1 MNDLNDT
8 LLFHHRNCLRLQ
20 RHMSIIEQIHMAPSV
35 YATAVSEVVR
45 RRHFSSAFL
54 MWASDLAGQLLSIY
68 NDECSKRLEFSAL
81 FDGHFLVNLF
91 PGMEDM
97 PPKYAAEPPSLF
109 DSSLPVLTKAD
120 LQDLSSRV
128 SDGVTKIEFPD
139 LSAVIE
145 FFQSR
150 SGNAVQQQQRSGGPG
165 ESRGRQ
171 GSGEPNKVLDVHAH
185 LKDYEKGF
193 DSETDTEEY
202 EKVGQ
207 SPVDNKRKARE
218 AAAKDVG
225 MAVSTQTSEELEVK
239 TEQVNSSTSMVQVE
253 TQNSETLTEV
263 RWK

>member
-1 MNDLNDT
+1 M
-8 LLFHHRNCLRLQ
+8 
-20 RHMSIIEQIHMAPSV
+20 
-35 YATAVSEVVR
+35 
-45 RRHFSSAFL
+45 HFQ
-54 MWASDLAGQLLSIY
+54 WASDLASQLLEIY
-68 NDECSKRLEFSAL
+68 NDECTKRHEFSSL

-97 PPKYAAEPPSLF
+97 PPKYAVEPPSLF
-109 DSSLPVLTKAD
+109 DYSLPALTKAD
-120 LQDLSSRV
+120 LLELSTKV
-128 SDGVTKIEFPD
+128 SDDVTKIEFPD

-150 SGNAVQQQQRSGGPG
+150 SGNAVQQQQRSGG

-171 GSGEPNKVLDVHAH
+171 GSGGTNKVLDVHAH

-207 SPVDNKRKARE
+207 SPVENKRKSKDGAG
-218 AAAKDVG
+218 KDVG

-263 RWK
+263 SWNYFFYKYF